1 MLKKEKNYQ
10 ETKEKGI
17 TLIALIITIIVL
29 LILAGVAIATLT
41 GDNGILIK
49 ATEASKKTGQ
59 AKAEE
64 QVKLAVAASI
74 GIDGNINMSD
84 LNDNLGNIEGLT
96 HEGESIAENPIKS
109 LAATVVVDGN
119 NVIIRKDG
127 SVVITEWTQTGYE
140 ITNGKITVKVGDYVL
155 NYDELS
161 NGTQNSTIEATES
174 GHTDPQNLTTE
185 NLGWRILG
193 IGENGGLELISDNPT
208 TATVGLSGET
218 GYLNA
223 EEVLN
228 TTCNELYGKG
238 EYAENARSLNVED
251 INKLANYDPKTYSG
265 YGDLYKYRFSTEEG
279 HLQYTKST
287 DNGQTWN
294 NWESITMDMYRIFK
308 LPGSEEKI
316 SVNNPK
322 ESKEIKNSYY
332 YYTISSKI
340 DNNIEDMIVKGTTEN
355 FVTQWLASS
364 VNSCYNYSTI
374 FGIRNIK
381 DGCIDNFPLYSSS
394 LYILDGNG
402 TIRPVVSLNH
412 NVQLEGNSK
421 DGWKIQKY

>member
-127 SVVITEWTQTGYE
+127 GVVVSEWTQTEYE
-140 ITNGKITVKVGDYVL
+140 ITNGEITVKVGDYV
-155 NYDELS
+155 
-161 NGTQNSTIEATES
+161 
-174 GHTDPQNLTTE
+174 
-185 NLGWRILG
+185 
-193 IGENGGLELISDNPT
+193 
-208 TATVGLSGET
+208 
-218 GYLNA
+218 
-223 EEVLN
+223 
-228 TTCNELYGKG
+228 
-238 EYAENARSLNVED
+238 
-251 INKLANYDPKTYSG
+251 
-265 YGDLYKYRFSTEEG
+265 
-279 HLQYTKST
+279 
-287 DNGQTWN
+287 
-294 NWESITMDMYRIFK
+294 
-308 LPGSEEKI
+308 
-316 SVNNPK
+316 
-322 ESKEIKNSYY
+322 
-332 YYTISSKI
+332 
-340 DNNIEDMIVKGTTEN
+340 
-355 FVTQWLASS
+355 
-364 VNSCYNYSTI
+364 
-374 FGIRNIK
+374 
-381 DGCIDNFPLYSSS
+381 
-394 LYILDGNG
+394 
-402 TIRPVVSLNH
+402 
-412 NVQLEGNSK
+412 
-421 DGWKIQKY
+421 